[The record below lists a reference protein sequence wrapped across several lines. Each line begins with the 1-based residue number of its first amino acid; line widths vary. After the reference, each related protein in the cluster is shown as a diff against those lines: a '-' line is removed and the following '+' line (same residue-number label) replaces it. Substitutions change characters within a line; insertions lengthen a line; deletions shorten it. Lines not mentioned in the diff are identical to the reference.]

1 VRKSLGISIKIGR
14 ILQDWVMFS
23 MGSADFHG
31 GFHGE
36 SLSYTKMVVIT
47 PPEMVPRCPYVCIN
61 PLLNHGFGRVFE
73 Y

>member
-1 VRKSLGISIKIGR
+1 
-14 ILQDWVMFS
+14 MFS